1 MDLFFVHPAHFDYP
15 IAQDDLSSPASSD
28 ANYDM
33 EIDLTTPD
41 CPAPPEG
48 AEADE
53 PADAPSDLSDPT
65 TWEIPWPASRI
76 PVEIFELITSFLSRA
91 EVRSLRRVNKE
102 FEIKVSAKYFKNV
115 VVPFRP
121 ELYGDFDRESSEPR
135 LHPSSALFSTGSR
148 IFESFG
154 PHILRFALSLELD
167 EDDLATPPI
176 KPAQEAVT
184 SFWGIYRWPPQ
195 TYTRYSDLQGIEQT
209 ADETQKMK
217 DALKCLTKVT
227 NMGLSCDPGL
237 GFLTRPDVCGRR
249 ASTRRPVFAT
259 RNWRREHH
267 PGQMVEEEDDQ
278 CVTIA
283 NLNGPGAQKSQASAS
298 DNLSLQRQVLEKMV
312 IDAGY
317 EGPAINEA
325 IGLLLDTEN
334 NNMPAIDVDERTAGS
349 NMHALERSSSDVH
362 EQQVL
367 AMLAIDGSAE
377 GLDRPDSRRFPLV
390 PAFLSRAQKELLLE
404 LEWAHRAMI
413 QSYVITMV
421 DNAAIGCYSQ
431 LTTLSIA
438 KIPSCH
444 VHIFYRDSFWDS
456 FPNLANVSLGV
467 IADWRKITKPT
478 PGCIE
483 DNEVSPVTAVG
494 LVFRLLQDYIGKQPG
509 IESLHFE
516 WICGGEF
523 APSSY
528 QRNQYILPAPFF
540 KNPKDMAS
548 ANLNVFQEDR
558 LLSLPHLKHLSLK
571 NCWASPHVLIQFV
584 REMGLASL
592 EKLELESVSLSGQPT
607 RNPQFPLGLHNGQA
621 AAHFNQMM
629 MMHNGFV
636 GFAQH
641 AHVAQPGLPQI
652 FNPNHIWNHPAIF
665 GGGQQPV
672 FGDVQ
677 QPVFGDV
684 QQPVFGDV
692 QQPVF
697 GGEQQPILAAGHHP
711 FIGAGHHPFIGAG
724 HHHFI
729 AAGQHPIIN
738 AVQHPINAHAANM
751 AIPQDMAVRPE
762 TLVFPELLTWAG
774 FIEHFT
780 PGDSIRRVI
789 EDGVD
794 WEDSRWPPLLQMAAD
809 VIPQCDR
816 LLAEERRYS
825 IKCLSFKSCG
835 YVAVDAANLNTRALL
850 PPGAH
855 GVVSPNHNP
864 STPQRIM
871 QRCKDREL
879 AQILPYIGPQEAFN
893 LTHAFG
899 MAIGW
904 ERVYSQRTIH
914 DATADG
920 VDFPGTGRF
929 SGMVDTSPVPR
940 PWNEFI
946 PPERN
951 NITVSLP
958 PASMSDNGHEGDDL
972 ESVLES
978 LEWHTPQTHL
988 DGE

>member
-15 IAQDDLSSPASSD
+15 IAQDDFSSPASSE

-48 AEADE
+48 TEAEE
-53 PADAPSDLSDPT
+53 PADATSDLSDPA
-65 TWEIPWPASRI
+65 TWEIPWPSSII

-167 EDDLATPPI
+167 EDDLANPPI

-209 ADETQKMK
+209 ADETPKMK

-237 GFLTRPDVCGRR
+237 GFLTRPDVCVRR

-259 RNWRREHH
+259 RNWRQEHH
-267 PGQMVEEEDDQ
+267 PGQIVEEEDDQ

-283 NLNGPGAQKSQASAS
+283 NLNGPGPQKSQASAS

-312 IDAGY
+312 VDAGY

-334 NNMPAIDVDERTAGS
+334 ASLPSIDVDERAAS
-349 NMHALERSSSDVH
+349 NMNALDRSSSDVH

-377 GLDRPDSRRFPLV
+377 TLERPDSRRFPLV

-456 FPNLANVSLGV
+456 FPNLSNVSLGV

-540 KNPKDMAS
+540 KDPKDMAS
-548 ANLNVFQEDR
+548 ANLDVFQEDK

-571 NCWASPHVLIQFV
+571 NCWASPHVLIQTV

-607 RNPQFPLGLHNGQA
+607 RTPQFPLGLHNGQAAA

-641 AHVAQPGLPQI
+641 AHLLPGPPPGLPQI
-652 FNPNHIWNHPAIF
+652 FNPHHLFNQPF
-665 GGGQQPV
+665 FGGQQP
-672 FGDVQ
+672 
-677 QPVFGDV
+677 
-684 QQPVFGDV
+684 
-692 QQPVF
+692 
-697 GGEQQPILAAGHHP
+697 I
-711 FIGAGHHPFIGAG
+711 IG
-724 HHHFI
+724 
-729 AAGQHPIIN
+729 AGQHPIIGAGQHPIIGAGQHPIIG
-738 AVQHPINAHAANM
+738 AVQHPIIGAGQHPIIGAGQHPIFGAGQHPINAHAAFM
-751 AIPQDMAVRPE
+751 PDMAARPE

-794 WEDSRWPPLLQMAAD
+794 WEDSRWPPLLQQAAD

-816 LLAEERRYS
+816 LFAEERRYT

-835 YVAVDAANLNTRALL
+835 YVAVDAANLNTRALF

-855 GVVSPNHNP
+855 GVTPLIHSP

-879 AQILPYIGPQEAFN
+879 AQILPYIGPQETFN

-899 MAIGW
+899 MAMGW

-958 PASMSDNGHEGDDL
+958 PTSMSDNGHEGGDL
-972 ESVLES
+972 EPVLES
-978 LEWHTPQTHL
+978 LEWHTPQTHM

>member
-15 IAQDDLSSPASSD
+15 IAQDDFSSPASSE
-28 ANYDM
+28 ANYEM
-33 EIDLTTPD
+33 EIDLTSHE

-48 AEADE
+48 AAAED
-53 PADAPSDLSDPT
+53 PTDAPNDLSDPA
-65 TWEIPWPASRI
+65 TWEIPWPTARI

-91 EVRSLRRVNKE
+91 EIRSLRRVNKE
-102 FEIKVSAKYFKNV
+102 FEIKVSARYFKNV

-167 EDDLATPPI
+167 EDDLANPPI

-195 TYTRYSDLQGIEQT
+195 SYTRYSDLQGIEQT

-237 GFLTRPDVCGRR
+237 GFLTRPDACVRR
-249 ASTRRPVFAT
+249 ASARRPVFAT
-259 RNWRREHH
+259 RNWRREYR
-267 PGQMVEEEDDQ
+267 PDQVEEEDDDQ

-283 NLNGPGAQKSQASAS
+283 NLNGPGPQKSQGSTS
-298 DNLSLQRQVLEKMV
+298 DHFSLQRQVLEKMV
-312 IDAGY
+312 VDAGY
-317 EGPAINEA
+317 EGAAINEA
-325 IGLLLDTEN
+325 IGLLLETEN
-334 NNMPAIDVDERTAGS
+334 TSLPSIDFDERA
-349 NMHALERSSSDVH
+349 ALNLPALSSSDVH

-367 AMLAIDGSAE
+367 ALLAIDGTTE
-377 GLDRPDSRRFPLV
+377 TFDRPDSRRFPLV
-390 PAFLSRAQKELLLE
+390 PAFLTRAQKELLLE

-413 QSYVITMV
+413 QSYVIAMV

-444 VHIFYRDSFWDS
+444 VHIFYRESFWES
-456 FPNLANVSLGV
+456 LPNLSNVSLGV

-494 LVFRLLQDYIGKQPG
+494 LVFKLLHDYIGKQSR

-540 KNPKDMAS
+540 NDPKDMAS
-548 ANLNVFQEDR
+548 VNLDIFQDEK
-558 LLSLPHLKHLSLK
+558 LLSLPYLKHLSLK
-571 NCWASPHVLIQFV
+571 NCWASPHVLIETV
-584 REMGLASL
+584 RQMGLASL

-621 AAHFNQMM
+621 GGHFNQMM

-641 AHVAQPGLPQI
+641 AHILAGPPAPI
-652 FNPNHIWNHPAIF
+652 PPAPAFNPNHIFNPQI
-665 GGGQQPV
+665 GIVGQPPFPGQPLFHAHPV
-672 FGDVQ
+672 FNNG
-677 QPVFGDV
+677 QPLFNNG
-684 QQPVFGDV
+684 QPA
-692 QQPVF
+692 
-697 GGEQQPILAAGHHP
+697 LNMH
-711 FIGAGHHPFIGAG
+711 GAVGPDL
-724 HHHFI
+724 
-729 AAGQHPIIN
+729 PT
-738 AVQHPINAHAANM
+738 
-751 AIPQDMAVRPE
+751 RPE

-794 WEDSRWPPLLQMAAD
+794 WEDSRWPHLLELASD
-809 VIPQCDR
+809 VIPKCNR
-816 LLAEERRYS
+816 LFAEERRYK

-835 YVAVDAANLNTRALL
+835 YVCVDASSLNTRALL

-855 GVVSPNHNP
+855 GVVPPSHNP

-879 AQILPYIGPQEAFN
+879 GQILPYIGPQETFN
-893 LTHAFG
+893 LTHGFG
-899 MAIGW
+899 MAMGW
-904 ERVYSQRTIH
+904 DRAYSQKTIH

-920 VDFPGTGRF
+920 VDFPGSGRF

-958 PASMSDNGHEGDDL
+958 PASTLDNSLEGSGDEL
-972 ESVLES
+972 ESTLA
-978 LEWHTPQTHL
+978 WHTPQTHM
-988 DGE
+988 DGD